1 MFEGVASPV
10 GDVLGTETT
19 MKILKT
25 AALVAALA
33 AGSLGLASAPASA
46 TPIGAGSSAAVAGA
60 VDGGLVTAVQ
70 WGYGRPHYGYRR
82 HYGYRPY
89 YGRPYYRPPV
99 VCRIRYTPWGPRRV
113 CFRRY

>member
-1 MFEGVASPV
+1 MR
-10 GDVLGTETT
+10 
-19 MKILKT
+19 ILKT

-46 TPIGAGSSAAVAGA
+46 TPIGAGSSAALAGA

-70 WGYGRPHYGYRR
+70 WGHGRGHYGYRPHYR
-82 HYGYRPY
+82 GYGYGRPY
-89 YGRPYYRPPV
+89 YGRPYYRARV

-113 CFRRY
+113 CFRR